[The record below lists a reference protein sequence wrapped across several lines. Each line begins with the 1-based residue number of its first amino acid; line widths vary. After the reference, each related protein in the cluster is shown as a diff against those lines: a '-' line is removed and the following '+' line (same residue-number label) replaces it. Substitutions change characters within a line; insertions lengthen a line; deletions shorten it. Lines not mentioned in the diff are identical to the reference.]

1 MASKSNYK
9 AVLTKTE
16 KDMRKR
22 INSALQL
29 TALSAINQMIDL
41 TPVKTGAAKFHWFVR
56 ALPDENFD
64 KERTDPS
71 GAQPK
76 ARAKRDVKLFKA
88 GMRVW
93 LVNAAPYFKYLEAG
107 SSQQAPEGIVNI
119 VKADMQSRWH
129 RMLSVAFSRP
139 TGSNE

>member
-1 MASKSNYK
+1 MATRSNYK
-9 AVLTKTE
+9 DVLKKADT
-16 KDMRKR
+16 DMRKR
-22 INSALQL
+22 VDSALQN

-56 ALPDENFD
+56 ALPDERFD
-64 KERTDPS
+64 KDRVDPS

-88 GMRVW
+88 GMRIW
-93 LVNAAPYFKYLEAG
+93 LVNAAPYFKYLERG
-107 SSQQAPEGIVNI
+107 SSQQAPQGIVNI

-129 RMLSVAFSRP
+129 RMLSVAFSRKV
-139 TGSNE
+139 GNE